1 MARFFGEIGYANSI
15 EFPANS
21 GIWTDDIVE
30 YSYYGDI
37 IRNASK
43 NEGSEYLNNNI
54 TIGNS
59 ISVVADQYAIDNF
72 FLIRYIKWSGIAWS
86 VTGVEVRSP
95 RLILNL
101 GNVYNGPFPTEEV

>member
-1 MARFFGEIGYANSI
+1 MARFFGEIGYANSV
-15 EFPANS
+15 ENPASS
-21 GIWTDDIVE
+21 GIWVNNIVE

-37 IRNASK
+37 IRNASR
-43 NEGSEYLNNNI
+43 NESGENLNNDI

-59 ISVVADQYAIDNF
+59 ISVVADEYANDNF

-101 GNVYNGPFPTEEV
+101 GTVYNGPFP